1 MKSYGNLNMVF
12 DSFHLEN
19 ELDIQIIIIIGQHIQ
34 FFFYIFRSSDLVH
47 IIINYVYVCTRNT
60 NLIKSID
67 YNNKCPEKNK

>member
-1 MKSYGNLNMVF
+1 MVF